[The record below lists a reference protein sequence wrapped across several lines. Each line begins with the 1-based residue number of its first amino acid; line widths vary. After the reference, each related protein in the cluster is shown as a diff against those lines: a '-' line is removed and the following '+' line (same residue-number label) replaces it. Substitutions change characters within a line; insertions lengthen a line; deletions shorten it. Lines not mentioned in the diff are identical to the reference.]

1 MSKEE
6 KYRLALNTIYR
17 TLKERYF
24 EFTLMDKAIIRSI
37 LQYIETVEKFIDDW
51 NEKRFWIQF
60 IW

>member
-24 EFTLMDKAIIRSI
+24 EFTLMDKSIIRSI
-37 LQYIETVEKFIDDW
+37 LQYIETVEKFIDD
-51 NEKRFWIQF
+51 
-60 IW
+60 